1 MEIQKQVC
9 KGGSPHPR
17 VGPTCV
23 PTERN
28 GRGASAQGG
37 PCYLKYIYVSM
48 CRGHFYLQQC
58 KPLTA
63 CKQLHFL
70 GQVAK
75 PRCVIPTAL

>member
-37 PCYLKYIYVSM
+37 PCYLKYIYI
-48 CRGHFYLQQC
+48 YIC
-58 KPLTA
+58 KY
-63 CKQLHFL
+63 
-70 GQVAK
+70 V
-75 PRCVIPTAL
+75 